1 MRQII
6 KRRKGVDIDV
16 LFMADDFVL
25 PTDGA
30 RRLARPVY
38 KSPVRAGESVVIAKD
53 KEATA

>member
-16 LFMADDFVL
+16 FFMADDFVL

-30 RRLARPVY
+30 RRLGRPVY
-38 KSPVRAGESVVIAKD
+38 KSPVSAGEAVVIAKD

>member
-16 LFMADDFVL
+16 FFMADDFVL
-25 PTDGA
+25 LTDGA
-30 RRLARPVY
+30 RRLGRSVY